1 MKKVKAL
8 ATAALVAASLLSM
21 QGAAMAAEA
30 NTIAVR
36 GVAKQEVAPDMAYVT
51 LGINVKAD
59 TAEVARNQAAE
70 ASQKVRRALL
80 GLAITESNIQSSSYN
95 LYPNYEN
102 INGKSKEKG
111 YALNTTL
118 RIKVDD
124 LKKLGD
130 VIDKTVQEGVTNVN
144 QVNFALN
151 EQSTVQR
158 QLLAAAVDNARTK
171 AAIVA
176 SAGGRSLGG
185 MLSADISDYS
195 GETMVMDSV
204 RYKSAAMGANEA
216 ASTQLMP
223 GTLKINASVEVTFKL
238 N

>member
-8 ATAALVAASLLSM
+8 AAAALVAASLLSM

-30 NTIAVR
+30 NTIAVS
-36 GVAKQEVAPDMAYVT
+36 VAKQEVAPDMAYVT

-59 TAEVARNQAAE
+59 TAEAARNQAAE

-216 ASTQLMP
+216 ASTQFMP
-223 GTLKINASVEVTFKL
+223 GTLKIYASVEVTFKL